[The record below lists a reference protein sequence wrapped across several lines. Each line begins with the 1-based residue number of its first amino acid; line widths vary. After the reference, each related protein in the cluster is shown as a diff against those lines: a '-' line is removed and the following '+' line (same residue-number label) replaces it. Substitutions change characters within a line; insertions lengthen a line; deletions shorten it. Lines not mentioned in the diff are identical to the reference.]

1 MAFNFTVKNQA
12 EGRKVVLSIVGAIVA
27 SEYWNDETGEDVVRQ
42 KLESYALTEQDTLV
56 VSINSPGGNYFAG
69 VAIHSLLSDLPC
81 KVITKNV
88 GLCASAAT
96 LPFMAGSE
104 RIVYPGT
111 SFMVHDPLTDAH
123 GNADSLRVIADRL
136 DEICESAK
144 GIYLNH
150 GVNAEKLVELMKSES
165 LMTPDQAV
173 ENGFA
178 TSKVTDMEVT
188 NCFTGKDISNA
199 AKMAF
204 GKPKEPEQPKKMSF
218 ETIYNRCEEIGS
230 PALVKLF
237 AGKDFTESEINDTL
251 SGMVEVKN
259 ICTASGVESDEVI
272 KNYFD
277 TPSMIR
283 NLVSALLETTNET
296 PSGDL
301 DKDINSS
308 FEIKPYN
315 HRN

>member
-1 MAFNFTVKNQA
+1 VAFNFTVKNQA

-27 SEYWNDETGEDVVRQ
+27 NEYWSDETGEDMVRQ
-42 KLESYALTEQDTLV
+42 KVESYALTEQDTLV
-56 VSINSPGGNYFAG
+56 VSINSPGGDYFAG
-69 VAIHSLLSDLPC
+69 VALHSLLSDLPC

-111 SFMVHDPLTDAH
+111 SFMVHDPLTGIY
-123 GNADSLRVIADRL
+123 GNADSLRNVADRL

-144 GIYLNH
+144 GIYLNY
-150 GVNAEKLVELMKSES
+150 GVNPDKLVELMKAEA
-165 LMTPDQAV
+165 MMNPDQAV

-188 NCFTGKDISNA
+188 NCYTKNDITNA

-204 GKPKEPEQPKKMSF
+204 GKPKEQEQPQKMSF
-218 ETIYNRCEEIGS
+218 ENIYNRCEEIGS
-230 PALVKLF
+230 PSLVKLF
-237 AGKDFTESEINDTL
+237 AGKDFTESEISDTL

-259 ICTASGVESDEVI
+259 ICAASGVESEEVL

-283 NLVSALLETTNET
+283 NLVSALLETNNET

-301 DKDINSS
+301 DKDVNSN

-315 HRN
+315 HRS